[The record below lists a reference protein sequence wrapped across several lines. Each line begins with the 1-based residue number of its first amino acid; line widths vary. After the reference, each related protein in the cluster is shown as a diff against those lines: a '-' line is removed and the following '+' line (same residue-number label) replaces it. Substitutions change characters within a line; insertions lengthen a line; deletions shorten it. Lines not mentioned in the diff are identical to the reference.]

1 MTGTTSAVRIPV
13 ILIIQRPPRTWGVR
27 PLSETGGEPN
37 APRRHNPGRVYR
49 SRRRSG
55 LSTSNERPA
64 ETSAFAVGHSF
75 ADAAAIADA
84 VVIAMGPWSILAA
97 KWLPLPPVFGLK
109 GHSLVFQTG
118 ATIPPEALFL

>member
-1 MTGTTSAVRIPV
+1 MR
-13 ILIIQRPPRTWGVR
+13 L
-27 PLSETGGEPN
+27 
-37 APRRHNPGRVYR
+37 
-49 SRRRSG
+49 
-55 LSTSNERPA
+55 A
-64 ETSAFAVGHSF
+64 ETSAFAAEHSF